1 MAQEFSFDIVSNT
14 DMQEVSNAIQQAKK
28 ELATRFD
35 FKGSKSEIDLKDD
48 EILLVS
54 DDEKKLES
62 VKDILADKLVKRKVS
77 LKAIDYQKLED
88 AALGTVRQRAKIVQ
102 GIESEKAKAI
112 VKAIKDA
119 KLKVQVSIQKDQVRV
134 TGRNKDELQRAIQL
148 AKEGNFGIPLQFVN
162 YRG

>member
-1 MAQEFSFDIVSNT
+1 MAQEFSFDIVSRT
-14 DMQEVSNAIQQAKK
+14 DMQEVSNAIQQAQK

-48 EILLVS
+48 EIVLVS
-54 DDEKKLES
+54 DNEGKLRS
-62 VKDILADKLVKRKVS
+62 VKDIVDGKLVKRKVS
-77 LKAIDYQKLED
+77 LKALDYQKVEQ
-88 AALGTVRQRAKIVQ
+88 ASLGTVRQRAKIIQ

-119 KLKVQVSIQKDQVRV
+119 KLKVQASIQADQVRV
-134 TGRNKDELQRAIQL
+134 SGRSKDDLQQAMGLVR
-148 AKEGNFGIPLQFVN
+148 ERDFGIPLQFIN